1 MSLARRL
8 GFCENGVK
16 YAVSAVF
23 EGGEEEGLVNSRDM
37 IVSSLFVLVSIL
49 LAVKIGRWR

>member
-8 GFCENGVK
+8 GFCENGVE

-23 EGGEEEGLVNSRDM
+23 EGGE
-37 IVSSLFVLVSIL
+37 I
-49 LAVKIGRWR
+49 